1 VAAVNPFLSIHAVRI
16 YVRDVDRSLRFYL
29 DQLGFHLVIDTRL
42 QSGERW
48 VAVSPSDGTTILA
61 LVAPR
66 PKSAEY
72 KLIGRATQVVLV
84 TSDVAT
90 KFQEWSKKGVRFS
103 SAPRLRRI
111 KYETAPPPAS
121 SAPHSTLPSPMLL
134 GEETPI
140 WGSVSARFRDIDGNT
155 FSLVSFDELTH
166 AVESQRRAA
175 AEKLEAE
182 RRVTRNW
189 PSPHK
194 SRLGFFRNLCRF

>member
-1 VAAVNPFLSIHAVRI
+1 MAGSPLASLSSSIVPVAAVNPFLSIHAVRI

-72 KLIGRATQVVLV
+72 RLIGRATQVVLV

-90 KFQEWSKKGVRFS
+90 TCQVRSRTGGRFPMT
-103 SAPRLRRI
+103 PRPRRI
-111 KYETAPPPAS
+111 K
-121 SAPHSTLPSPMLL
+121 H
-134 GEETPI
+134 
-140 WGSVSARFRDIDGNT
+140 
-155 FSLVSFDELTH
+155 
-166 AVESQRRAA
+166 
-175 AEKLEAE
+175 
-182 RRVTRNW
+182 
-189 PSPHK
+189 
-194 SRLGFFRNLCRF
+194 